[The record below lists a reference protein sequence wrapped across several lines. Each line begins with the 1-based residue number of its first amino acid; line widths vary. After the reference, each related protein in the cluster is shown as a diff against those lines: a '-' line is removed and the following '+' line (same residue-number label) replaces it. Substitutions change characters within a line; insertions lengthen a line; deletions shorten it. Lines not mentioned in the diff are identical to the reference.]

1 MQGRLRFLKA
11 ATALLYFGALLA
23 GLMGQGWGM
32 VLAFLA
38 VFLAWSMILRPQLW
52 PSRPADLAQSQ
63 ALVALAAL
71 IVTQALLV
79 VLCFGIG
86 RGIGGVM
93 GLQPALPDYLPLAL
107 SFVAVPLSRL
117 IWNPAV
123 MEKTAGFDP
132 VQGMML
138 PPIDTVV
145 GMVAQ
150 VIALPDHVTE
160 AEVQPLLDAIAGKS
174 DALAVRQALN
184 AAQAKRRLTRAG
196 RLLLILHA
204 TDAQVC
210 TQLRGSRYPALA
222 FAAAGQDA
230 DLLQVFARRCAE
242 VLMVAPELAADC
254 PKPEQVTRAA
264 RASGNAAMQRLAG
277 LLSGGLAP

>member
-1 MQGRLRFLKA
+1 MQGRLRLLKA

-63 ALVALAAL
+63 AMVALAAL
-71 IVTQALLV
+71 IATQALLV

-86 RGIGGVM
+86 RGMGRVM
-93 GLQPALPDYLPLAL
+93 GLEPALPAYLPLAL

-132 VQGMML
+132 VQGMTL
-138 PPIDTVV
+138 PVDTVAS
-145 GMVAQ
+145 MLAQ
-150 VIALPDHVTE
+150 VMALPDPVTE
-160 AEVQPLLDAIAGKS
+160 AEVQPLLDAIADKG
-174 DALAVRQALN
+174 DALAIRQALN
-184 AAQAKRRLTRAG
+184 DAQSKRRLTRAG

-210 TQLRGSRYPALA
+210 AQLRGSRYPALA

-230 DLLQVFARRCAE
+230 GLLQIFARRCAE
-242 VLMVAPELAADC
+242 VLLVAPDLAADC
-254 PKPEQVTRAA
+254 PKPDQVSRAA
-264 RASGNAAMQRLAG
+264 RTSGDAAMQRLADQ
-277 LLSGGLAP
+277 LSGGLAP